1 RAVVPQGDRKQ
12 RRMSSSL
19 VRIGAIARTTFTE
32 LARLRVFYVLV
43 LFALVLI
50 ISSSFI
56 TRISFQ
62 QELQVTRDIA
72 LGAINFFL
80 SMLAIVA
87 TAQLLP
93 RDLEDR
99 VIYSV
104 LAKPVRR
111 FEYMMG
117 KFFGVLGLLAISLVP
132 MSCLC
137 LAVIHLREGSAVRET
152 VQQMTQS
159 PPEELER
166 ALTALHQAGV
176 NQDLVFALLLT
187 LTKAAVLASAT
198 LCISSFATSN
208 IFTISAMAMVYLV
221 GHLESIA
228 RDYWLHQRAAG
239 WLVRAF
245 LAAVAFFF
253 PDLQA
258 FNLSDQ
264 IVAGSSLSHLML
276 LTLLGLGVIYVVGY
290 LVIGIAI
297 FSQREL

>member
-1 RAVVPQGDRKQ
+1 
-12 RRMSSSL
+12 MSSSL
-19 VRIGAIARTTFTE
+19 GRIGAIARTTFIE
-32 LARLRVFYVLV
+32 LARLRVFYVLI

-56 TRISFQ
+56 ARISFQ
-62 QELQVTRDIA
+62 QELQVTRDIV

-111 FEYMMG
+111 FEYIMG
-117 KFFGVLGLLAISLVP
+117 KFVGVLGLLTISLIA
-132 MSCLC
+132 MSILC

-152 VQQMTQS
+152 MQQMTLS
-159 PPEELER
+159 TPDERER

-176 NQDLVFALLLT
+176 NQDLVFALALT
-187 LTKAAVLASAT
+187 LTKAAILASAT

-208 IFTISAMAMVYLV
+208 IFTISAMAMVYLI
-221 GHLESIA
+221 GHLEAVA
-228 RDYWLHQRAAG
+228 RDYWLHQHAAG
-239 WLVRAF
+239 WWIRALLALVV
-245 LAAVAFFF
+245 LFF

-264 IVAGSSLSHLML
+264 IIAGASLSSLAF
-276 LTLLGLGVIYVVGY
+276 TRLLGLGAVYIVGY

-297 FSQREL
+297 FGRREL

>member
-1 RAVVPQGDRKQ
+1 
-12 RRMSSSL
+12 MSSSL
-19 VRIGAIARTTFTE
+19 GRIAAIARTTFTE

-50 ISSSFI
+50 ISASFLA
-56 TRISFQ
+56 RISFQ

-99 VIYSV
+99 VVYSV

-111 FEYMMG
+111 FEYLLG
-117 KFFGVLGLLAISLVP
+117 KFFGVLALLAVSLVA
-132 MSCLC
+132 MSVLC
-137 LAVIHLREGSAVRET
+137 LAVIHLREGSAVRQT
-152 VQQMTQS
+152 MQQLSES
-159 PPEELER
+159 PSEER
-166 ALTALHQAGV
+166 DQALVAVHQAGV
-176 NQDLVFALLLT
+176 NRDLLLALFLT
-187 LTKAAVLASAT
+187 LTKAAVLVSLT
-198 LCISSFATSN
+198 LCISTFATSN
-208 IFTISAMAMVYLV
+208 IFTISAMAMVYLI
-221 GHLESIA
+221 GHLEPIA
-228 RDYWLHQRAAG
+228 RDYWLHQRAPG
-239 WLVRAF
+239 WLARSF
-245 LAAVAFFF
+245 LALVAFFF

-264 IVAGSSLSHLML
+264 IIAGSVVSTLML
-276 LTLLGLGVIYVVGY
+276 VKLLALGGFYIAGYIVIA
-290 LVIGIAI
+290 IAI

>member
-1 RAVVPQGDRKQ
+1 
-12 RRMSSSL
+12 MSSSL
-19 VRIGAIARTTFTE
+19 GRIAAIARTTFTE

-50 ISSSFI
+50 ISASFLA
-56 TRISFQ
+56 RISFQ

-99 VIYSV
+99 VVYSV

-111 FEYMMG
+111 FEYLLG
-117 KFFGVLGLLAISLVP
+117 KFFGVLALLAVSLVA
-132 MSCLC
+132 MSILC

-152 VQQMTQS
+152 VQQLSES
-159 PPEELER
+159 PSDER
-166 ALTALHQAGV
+166 AQALVAVHQAGV
-176 NQDLVFALLLT
+176 NRDLLLALLLT
-187 LTKAAVLASAT
+187 LTKAAVLVSLT

-208 IFTISAMAMVYLV
+208 IFTISAMAMVYLI
-221 GHLESIA
+221 GHLEPIA

-239 WLVRAF
+239 WLARTF
-245 LAAVAFFF
+245 LAVIAFFF

-264 IVAGSSLSHLML
+264 IIAGTVVSNLML
-276 LTLLGLGVIYVVGY
+276 VKLLALGGFYIAGYIVIA
-290 LVIGIAI
+290 IAI

>member
-1 RAVVPQGDRKQ
+1 
-12 RRMSSSL
+12 MSSSL
-19 VRIGAIARTTFTE
+19 GRIGAIARTTFIE
-32 LARLRVFYVLV
+32 LARLRVFYVLI

-56 TRISFQ
+56 ARISFQ

-117 KFFGVLGLLAISLVP
+117 KFFGVLGLLTISLIA
-132 MSCLC
+132 MSVLC

-152 VQQMTQS
+152 MQQMTQS

-166 ALTALHQAGV
+166 ALTGLHQAGV
-176 NQDLVFALLLT
+176 NQDLAFALLLT
-187 LTKAAVLASAT
+187 LMKAAVLASAT

-221 GHLESIA
+221 SHLEAIA
-228 RDYWLHQRAAG
+228 RDYWLHQHSAG
-239 WLVRAF
+239 WLIRAF
-245 LAAVAFFF
+245 LALVLLFF

-264 IVAGSSLSHLML
+264 IIAGASLSSLA
-276 LTLLGLGVIYVVGY
+276 LTKLLGLGAVYIVGY

-297 FSQREL
+297 FGQREL

>member
-1 RAVVPQGDRKQ
+1 
-12 RRMSSSL
+12 MSSSL
-19 VRIGAIARTTFTE
+19 GRIAAIARTTFTE

-50 ISSSFI
+50 ISASFLA
-56 TRISFQ
+56 RISFQ

-99 VIYSV
+99 VVYSV

-111 FEYMMG
+111 FEYLLG
-117 KFFGVLGLLAISLVP
+117 KFFGVLALLTMSLVA
-132 MSCLC
+132 MSVLC
-137 LAVIHLREGSAVRET
+137 LAVIYLREASAVRET
-152 VQQMTQS
+152 MQQSSQLPS
-159 PPEELER
+159 DER
-166 ALTALHQAGV
+166 NQALVAVHQAGV
-176 NQDLVFALLLT
+176 NRDLLLALLLT
-187 LTKAAVLASAT
+187 LTKAAVLVSLT
-198 LCISSFATSN
+198 LCISTFATSN
-208 IFTISAMAMVYLV
+208 IFTISAMAMVYLI
-221 GHLESIA
+221 GHLEAIA

-239 WLVRAF
+239 WFARSF
-245 LAAVAFFF
+245 LALIAFVF

-264 IVAGSSLSHLML
+264 IIAGSVVSNLML
-276 LTLLGLGVIYVVGY
+276 VKLLALGGFYIAGYIVIA
-290 LVIGIAI
+290 IAI

>member
-1 RAVVPQGDRKQ
+1 
-12 RRMSSSL
+12 MSSSL
-19 VRIGAIARTTFTE
+19 RRIGAIAHTTFVE

-56 TRISFQ
+56 ARISFQ
-62 QELQVTRDIA
+62 QELQVTKDIA
-72 LGAINFFL
+72 LGAISFFM

-111 FEYMMG
+111 EEYMVG
-117 KFFGVLGLLAISLVP
+117 KFLGILGLLTISLVA
-132 MSCLC
+132 MSVLC
-137 LAVIHLREGSAVRET
+137 FAVIYLREGSAVRET
-152 VQQMTQS
+152 VQELAQS
-159 PPEELER
+159 PPEELDR
-166 ALTALHQAGV
+166 ALATVHQAGI
-176 NQDLVFALLLT
+176 NRDLVLALLLT
-187 LTKAAVLASAT
+187 LTKAAVLVSLT

-208 IFTISAMAMVYLV
+208 IFTISAMVMVYLV
-221 GHLESIA
+221 GHLEAIA

-239 WLVRAF
+239 WFIRAF
-245 LAAVAFFF
+245 LAVVSFFF

-264 IVAGSSLSHLML
+264 IIAGSSLSTLML
-276 LTLLGLGVIYVVGY
+276 LKLLGLGAVYIVGY
-290 LVIGIAI
+290 LVIAIAI

>member
-1 RAVVPQGDRKQ
+1 
-12 RRMSSSL
+12 MSSSL
-19 VRIGAIARTTFTE
+19 GRISAIARTTFIE

-50 ISSSFI
+50 ITSSFI
-56 TRISFQ
+56 ARISFQ
-62 QELQVTRDIA
+62 QELQVTKDIA
-72 LGAINFFL
+72 LGAISFFL

-111 FEYMMG
+111 FEYILG
-117 KFFGVLGLLAISLVP
+117 KFFGVLGLLIISLIA
-132 MSCLC
+132 MSVLC

-152 VQQMTQS
+152 MQELRQS
-159 PPEELER
+159 PPEELDR
-166 ALTALHQAGV
+166 ALATLHQAGV
-176 NQDLVFALLLT
+176 NQDLVVALLLI
-187 LTKAAVLASAT
+187 LVKAAVLTSAT

-208 IFTISAMAMVYLV
+208 IFTISAMVMVYLV
-221 GHLESIA
+221 GHLEAIA
-228 RDYWLHQRAAG
+228 RDYWLHQRIAG
-239 WLVRAF
+239 WGIRAF
-245 LAAVAFFF
+245 LAVVVLFF

-264 IVAGSSLSHLML
+264 IIAGASLASAA
-276 LTLLGLGVIYVVGY
+276 LTKLLGLSAIYIVGY
-290 LVIGIAI
+290 LVIAIAI
-297 FSQREL
+297 FAQREL

>member
-1 RAVVPQGDRKQ
+1 
-12 RRMSSSL
+12 MSSSL
-19 VRIGAIARTTFTE
+19 ARIAAIARTTFTE

-50 ISSSFI
+50 ISASFLA
-56 TRISFQ
+56 RISFQ

-99 VIYSV
+99 VVYSV

-111 FEYMMG
+111 FEYLLG
-117 KFFGVLGLLAISLVP
+117 KFFGVLMLLAVSLVA
-132 MSCLC
+132 MSILC
-137 LAVIHLREGSAVRET
+137 LAVIHLREGSAVRDT
-152 VQQMTQS
+152 MQQLS
-159 PPEELER
+159 ELPSDER
-166 ALTALHQAGV
+166 DQALVVVHQAGV
-176 NQDLVFALLLT
+176 NRDLLLALLLT
-187 LTKAAVLASAT
+187 FTKAAVLVSLT

-208 IFTISAMAMVYLV
+208 IFTISAMAMVYLI
-221 GHLESIA
+221 GHLEPIA

-239 WLVRAF
+239 WLARTF
-245 LAAVAFFF
+245 LAVVAFFF

-264 IVAGSSLSHLML
+264 IIAGSVVSNLML
-276 LTLLGLGVIYVVGY
+276 VKLLALGGFYIAGYIVIA
-290 LVIGIAI
+290 IAI

>member
-1 RAVVPQGDRKQ
+1 
-12 RRMSSSL
+12 MSSSL
-19 VRIGAIARTTFTE
+19 ARIAAIARTTFTE

-50 ISSSFI
+50 ISASFLA
-56 TRISFQ
+56 RISFQ

-99 VIYSV
+99 VVYSV

-111 FEYMMG
+111 FEYLLG
-117 KFFGVLGLLAISLVP
+117 KFFGVLMLLAVSLVA
-132 MSCLC
+132 MSILC

-152 VQQMTQS
+152 MQQL
-159 PPEELER
+159 PELPSDER
-166 ALTALHQAGV
+166 DQALVAVHQAGV
-176 NQDLVFALLLT
+176 NRDLLLALLLT
-187 LTKAAVLASAT
+187 FTKAAVLVSLT

-208 IFTISAMAMVYLV
+208 IFTISAMAMVYLI
-221 GHLESIA
+221 GHLEPIA

-239 WLVRAF
+239 WLARTF
-245 LAAVAFFF
+245 LAVVAFFF

-264 IVAGSSLSHLML
+264 IIAGSVVSNLML
-276 LTLLGLGVIYVVGY
+276 VKLLALGGFYIAGYIVIA
-290 LVIGIAI
+290 IAI

>member
-1 RAVVPQGDRKQ
+1 
-12 RRMSSSL
+12 MSSSL
-19 VRIGAIARTTFTE
+19 GRIGAIARTTFIE

-50 ISSSFI
+50 ISSSFLA
-56 TRISFQ
+56 RISFQ
-62 QELQVTRDIA
+62 QELQVTKDIA

-111 FEYMMG
+111 FEYMLG
-117 KFFGVLGLLAISLVP
+117 KFFGVLGLLVISLVA
-132 MSCLC
+132 MSILC
-137 LAVIHLREGSAVRET
+137 LAVIHLREGAAVRET
-152 VQQMTQS
+152 MQQLAQS
-159 PPEELER
+159 PSEELDH
-166 ALTALHQAGV
+166 ALVGVHQAGV
-176 NQDLVFALLLT
+176 N
-187 LTKAAVLASAT
+187 
-198 LCISSFATSN
+198 
-208 IFTISAMAMVYLV
+208 
-221 GHLESIA
+221 
-228 RDYWLHQRAAG
+228 RD
-239 WLVRAF
+239 F
-245 LAAVAFFF
+245 LAAVVFFF

-264 IVAGSSLSHLML
+264 IVAGSSLSNLML
-276 LTLLGLGVIYVVGY
+276 LKLLGLGVIYIVGY
-290 LVIGIAI
+290 LVIAIAI

>member
-1 RAVVPQGDRKQ
+1 
-12 RRMSSSL
+12 MSASL
-19 VRIGAIARTTFTE
+19 VRISAIARTTFTE

-50 ISSSFI
+50 ISSSFLA
-56 TRISFQ
+56 RISFQ
-62 QELQVTRDIA
+62 QELQVTKDIA

-99 VIYSV
+99 VVYSV

-111 FEYMMG
+111 FEYMLG
-117 KFFGVLGLLAISLVP
+117 KFFGVLGLLVISLVA
-132 MSCLC
+132 MSILC
-137 LAVIHLREGSAVRET
+137 LAVINLREGSAVRET
-152 VQQMTQS
+152 MQQLAQS
-159 PPEELER
+159 PSDELDR
-166 ALTALHQAGV
+166 ALVAVHQAGA
-176 NQDLVFALLLT
+176 NRDLVLALFLT
-187 LTKAAVLASAT
+187 LTKAAVLVSLT

-221 GHLESIA
+221 GHLESVA

-239 WLVRAF
+239 LLVRTF
-245 LAAVAFFF
+245 LAVVAFFF

-264 IVAGSSLSHLML
+264 IIAGSSLSNLML
-276 LTLLGLGVIYVVGY
+276 LKLLGLGAFYIVGY
-290 LVIGIAI
+290 IVIAIAI

>member
-1 RAVVPQGDRKQ
+1 
-12 RRMSSSL
+12 MSSSL
-19 VRIGAIARTTFTE
+19 TRIGAIARTTFTE

-43 LFALVLI
+43 LFGLVLI
-50 ISSSFI
+50 ISSSFLA
-56 TRISFQ
+56 RISFQ
-62 QELQVTRDIA
+62 QELQVTKDIA

-111 FEYMMG
+111 FEYMLG
-117 KFFGVLGLLAISLVP
+117 KFFGVLGLLAISLVA
-132 MSCLC
+132 MSILC

-152 VQQMTQS
+152 MQQLAQS
-159 PPEELER
+159 PPDELDH
-166 ALTALHQAGV
+166 ALVAVQQAGV
-176 NQDLVFALLLT
+176 NRDLVLALLLT
-187 LTKAAVLASAT
+187 FTKAAVLVSLT

-239 WLVRAF
+239 WLIRTF
-245 LAAVAFFF
+245 LAVVAFFF

-264 IVAGSSLSHLML
+264 IIAGSSLSNLML
-276 LTLLGLGVIYVVGY
+276 LKLLGLGGFYIVGY
-290 LVIGIAI
+290 IVIAIAI

>member
-1 RAVVPQGDRKQ
+1 
-12 RRMSSSL
+12 MSSSL
-19 VRIGAIARTTFTE
+19 GRIAAIARTTFTE

-50 ISSSFI
+50 ISASFLA
-56 TRISFQ
+56 RISFQ

-99 VIYSV
+99 VVYSV

-111 FEYMMG
+111 FEYLLG
-117 KFFGVLGLLAISLVP
+117 KFFGVLALLAVSLVA
-132 MSCLC
+132 MSILC

-152 VQQMTQS
+152 MRQLSES
-159 PPEELER
+159 PSDER
-166 ALTALHQAGV
+166 DQALVAVHQAGV
-176 NQDLVFALLLT
+176 NRDLLLALVLT
-187 LTKAAVLASAT
+187 LTKAAVLVSLT

-208 IFTISAMAMVYLV
+208 IFTISAMAMIYLI
-221 GHLESIA
+221 GHLEPIA

-239 WLVRAF
+239 WLARAF
-245 LAAVAFFF
+245 LAVVAFFF

-264 IVAGSSLSHLML
+264 IIAGSVVSNLML
-276 LTLLGLGVIYVVGY
+276 VKLLALGGFYIASYIVIA
-290 LVIGIAI
+290 IAI

>member
-1 RAVVPQGDRKQ
+1 
-12 RRMSSSL
+12 MSSSL
-19 VRIGAIARTTFTE
+19 GRTSAVARITFIE

-43 LFALVLI
+43 LFALVLV

-56 TRISFQ
+56 ARISFQ

-111 FEYMMG
+111 FEYIIG
-117 KFFGVLGLLAISLVP
+117 KFLGVLGLLAISLIA
-132 MSCLC
+132 MSVLC
-137 LAVIHLREGSAVRET
+137 LAVIYLRERSAIRET
-152 VQQMTQS
+152 MQQMAQS

-176 NQDLVFALLLT
+176 NQDLISGLLLT
-187 LTKAAVLASAT
+187 LTKAAILASAT
-198 LCISSFATSN
+198 LCVSSFATSN

-221 GHLESIA
+221 GHLEAVA
-228 RDYWLHQRAAG
+228 RDYWLHQHVAG
-239 WLVRAF
+239 WVVRAF
-245 LAAVAFFF
+245 LAVVILFF

-264 IVAGSSLSHLML
+264 IIAGTALSSLALIK
-276 LTLLGLGVIYVVGY
+276 LLGLGAVYIVGY
-290 LVIGIAI
+290 LVIGIAV
-297 FSQREL
+297 FAQREL

>member
-1 RAVVPQGDRKQ
+1 
-12 RRMSSSL
+12 MSSSL
-19 VRIGAIARTTFTE
+19 SRIGAIARTTFIE
-32 LARLRVFYVLV
+32 LARLRVFYVLI

-56 TRISFQ
+56 ARISFQ

-111 FEYMMG
+111 FEYMVG
-117 KFFGVLGLLAISLVP
+117 KFFGVFGLPIISLLV
-132 MSCLC
+132 MSVLC
-137 LAVIHLREGSAVRET
+137 LAVIYLREGSAVRET
-152 VQQMTQS
+152 MQQMTQS

-166 ALTALHQAGV
+166 ALTELHKAGV

-208 IFTISAMAMVYLV
+208 IFTISAMAMFYLV
-221 GHLESIA
+221 GHLEAVA
-228 RDYWLHQRAAG
+228 RDYWLHQHSVG
-239 WLVRAF
+239 WLIRAF
-245 LAAVAFFF
+245 LALVIIFF

-264 IVAGSSLSHLML
+264 IIAGASLSSLA
-276 LTLLGLGVIYVVGY
+276 LTKLLGLGAVYIVGY

-297 FSQREL
+297 FAQREL

>member
-1 RAVVPQGDRKQ
+1 
-12 RRMSSSL
+12 MSSSL
-19 VRIGAIARTTFTE
+19 RRIAAIARTTFTE

-50 ISSSFI
+50 ISSSFLA
-56 TRISFQ
+56 RISFQ
-62 QELQVTRDIA
+62 QELQVTKDIA

-80 SMLAIVA
+80 SMLAIVV

-99 VIYSV
+99 VVYSV

-111 FEYMMG
+111 FEYVLG
-117 KFFGVLGLLAISLVP
+117 KFFGALGLLVISLVA
-132 MSCLC
+132 MSILC
-137 LAVIHLREGSAVRET
+137 LAVIHLREGAAVRET
-152 VQQMTQS
+152 MQQLAQS
-159 PPEELER
+159 PSDELDH
-166 ALTALHQAGV
+166 ALGTVHQAGA
-176 NQDLVFALLLT
+176 NRELALALLLI
-187 LTKAAVLASAT
+187 LTKAAVLVSLT

-239 WLVRAF
+239 WLVRTF
-245 LAAVAFFF
+245 LAVIAFFF

-264 IVAGSSLSHLML
+264 IIAGSSLSNLML
-276 LTLLGLGVIYVVGY
+276 LKLLGLGVFYIVGY
-290 LVIGIAI
+290 IVIAIAI

>member
-1 RAVVPQGDRKQ
+1 
-12 RRMSSSL
+12 MSSSL
-19 VRIGAIARTTFTE
+19 GRIAAIARTTFTE

-50 ISSSFI
+50 NSASFLA
-56 TRISFQ
+56 RISFQ

-99 VIYSV
+99 VVYTV

-111 FEYMMG
+111 FEYLLG
-117 KFFGVLGLLAISLVP
+117 KFFGVLALLVVSLVA
-132 MSCLC
+132 MSILC
-137 LAVIHLREGSAVRET
+137 LAVIHLREGSAVRDT
-152 VQQMTQS
+152 IQQLS
-159 PPEELER
+159 ELPSDER
-166 ALTALHQAGV
+166 DQALVVVHQAGV
-176 NQDLVFALLLT
+176 NRDLLLALLLT
-187 LTKAAVLASAT
+187 FTKAAVLVSLT

-208 IFTISAMAMVYLV
+208 IFTISAMAMVYLI
-221 GHLESIA
+221 GHLEPIA

-239 WLVRAF
+239 WLARTF
-245 LAAVAFFF
+245 LAVVAFFF

-264 IVAGSSLSHLML
+264 IIAGSVVSNLML
-276 LTLLGLGVIYVVGY
+276 VKLLALGGFYIAGYIVIA
-290 LVIGIAI
+290 IAI

>member
-1 RAVVPQGDRKQ
+1 
-12 RRMSSSL
+12 MSSSL
-19 VRIGAIARTTFTE
+19 GRIGAIARTTFIE

-50 ISSSFI
+50 ISSSFLA
-56 TRISFQ
+56 RISFQ
-62 QELQVTRDIA
+62 QELQVAKDIA

-111 FEYMMG
+111 FEYILG
-117 KFFGVLGLLAISLVP
+117 KFFGVLGLLVISLVA
-132 MSCLC
+132 MSILC
-137 LAVIHLREGSAVRET
+137 LAVIHLREGAAVRET
-152 VQQMTQS
+152 MQQLTQS
-159 PPEELER
+159 PSEELDR
-166 ALTALHQAGV
+166 ALVGVHQAGA
-176 NQDLVFALLLT
+176 NRDLVLALFLI
-187 LTKAAVLASAT
+187 LTKAAVLVSLT

-208 IFTISAMAMVYLV
+208 IFTISAMVMVYLV

-239 WLVRAF
+239 WLVRVF

-264 IVAGSSLSHLML
+264 IIAGSSLSNLML
-276 LTLLGLGVIYVVGY
+276 LKLLGFGVIYIVGY
-290 LVIGIAI
+290 LVIAIAI

>member
-1 RAVVPQGDRKQ
+1 
-12 RRMSSSL
+12 MSSSL
-19 VRIGAIARTTFTE
+19 ARIAAIARTTFTE

-50 ISSSFI
+50 ISASFLA
-56 TRISFQ
+56 RISFQ

-99 VIYSV
+99 VVYSV

-111 FEYMMG
+111 FEYLLG
-117 KFFGVLGLLAISLVP
+117 KFFGVLMLLAVSLVA
-132 MSCLC
+132 MSILC
-137 LAVIHLREGSAVRET
+137 LAVIHLREGSAVRDT
-152 VQQMTQS
+152 MQQLS
-159 PPEELER
+159 ELPSDER
-166 ALTALHQAGV
+166 DQALVVVHQAGV
-176 NQDLVFALLLT
+176 NRDLLLALLLT
-187 LTKAAVLASAT
+187 FTKAAVLVSLT

-208 IFTISAMAMVYLV
+208 IFTISAMAMVYLI
-221 GHLESIA
+221 GHLEPIA
-228 RDYWLHQRAAG
+228 RDYWLHQRVAG
-239 WLVRAF
+239 WLARTF
-245 LAAVAFFF
+245 LAVVAFFF

-264 IVAGSSLSHLML
+264 IIAGSVVSNLML
-276 LTLLGLGVIYVVGY
+276 VKLLALGGFYIAGYIVIA
-290 LVIGIAI
+290 IAI

>member
-1 RAVVPQGDRKQ
+1 MHHGKLIREGRLEDLLAIENQTEFIVENATPEFLDQLERQIISVNGRVVLRRKPQT
-12 RRMSSSL
+12 SL
-19 VRIGAIARTTFTE
+19 EQLFLKVTETSTNELFFDRIGAIARTTFIE

-50 ISSSFI
+50 ICSSFI
-56 TRISFQ
+56 ARISFQ

-117 KFFGVLGLLAISLVP
+117 KFFGVLGLLTISLIA
-132 MSCLC
+132 MSVLC

-152 VQQMTQS
+152 MQQMTQS

-166 ALTALHQAGV
+166 ALTELHQAGV
-176 NQDLVFALLLT
+176 NQDLVFAFC
-187 LTKAAVLASAT
+187 S
-198 LCISSFATSN
+198 
-208 IFTISAMAMVYLV
+208 
-221 GHLESIA
+221 
-228 RDYWLHQRAAG
+228 
-239 WLVRAF
+239 
-245 LAAVAFFF
+245 
-253 PDLQA
+253 P
-258 FNLSDQ
+258 
-264 IVAGSSLSHLML
+264 
-276 LTLLGLGVIYVVGY
+276 
-290 LVIGIAI
+290 
-297 FSQREL
+297 

>member
-1 RAVVPQGDRKQ
+1 
-12 RRMSSSL
+12 MSSSL
-19 VRIGAIARTTFTE
+19 GRIAAIARTTFTE

-50 ISSSFI
+50 ISASFLA
-56 TRISFQ
+56 RISFQ

-99 VIYSV
+99 VVYSV

-111 FEYMMG
+111 FEYLLG
-117 KFFGVLGLLAISLVP
+117 KFFGVLALLAVSLVA
-132 MSCLC
+132 MSILC

-152 VQQMTQS
+152 VQQLSES
-159 PPEELER
+159 PSDER
-166 ALTALHQAGV
+166 AQALVAVHQAGI
-176 NQDLVFALLLT
+176 NRDLLLALLLT
-187 LTKAAVLASAT
+187 LTKAAVLVSLT

-208 IFTISAMAMVYLV
+208 IFTISAMAMVYLI
-221 GHLESIA
+221 GHLEPIA

-239 WLVRAF
+239 WLARTF
-245 LAAVAFFF
+245 LAVIAFFF

-264 IVAGSSLSHLML
+264 IIAGTVVSNLML
-276 LTLLGLGVIYVVGY
+276 VKLLALGGFYIAGYIVIA
-290 LVIGIAI
+290 IAI

>member
-1 RAVVPQGDRKQ
+1 MTK
-12 RRMSSSL
+12 
-19 VRIGAIARTTFTE
+19 
-32 LARLRVFYVLV
+32 
-43 LFALVLI
+43 
-50 ISSSFI
+50 
-56 TRISFQ
+56 
-62 QELQVTRDIA
+62 DIA

-111 FEYMMG
+111 FEYMLG
-117 KFFGVLGLLAISLVP
+117 KFFGVLGLLVISLVA
-132 MSCLC
+132 MSILC
-137 LAVIHLREGSAVRET
+137 LAVIHLREGAAVRET
-152 VQQMTQS
+152 MQQLAQS
-159 PPEELER
+159 PSEEIDH
-166 ALTALHQAGV
+166 ALVGVHQAGA
-176 NQDLVFALLLT
+176 NRDLVLALLLI
-187 LTKAAVLASAT
+187 LTKAAVLVSLT

-264 IVAGSSLSHLML
+264 IVAGSSLSNLML
-276 LTLLGLGVIYVVGY
+276 LKLLGLGVIYIVGY
-290 LVIGIAI
+290 LVIAIAI